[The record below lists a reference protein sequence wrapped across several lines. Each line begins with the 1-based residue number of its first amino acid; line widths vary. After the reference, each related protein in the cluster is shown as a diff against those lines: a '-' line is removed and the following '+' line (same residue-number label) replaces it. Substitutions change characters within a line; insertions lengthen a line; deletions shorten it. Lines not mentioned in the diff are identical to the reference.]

1 MTNSFNTWCAAQLK
15 NLVGNDDLT
24 LVQFCMTLKDPGEI
38 REYIRTYLVSSI
50 PASSMRSRLQTLLL
64 TQIILCAPSP
74 PFAPCRV
81 LHRLFRPLRRSSF
94 GARRK
99 ARRLAAAAAAAAA
112 AAVAAAGTQLVVPA
126 AAGGSVVAAA
136 SREVLISSWRMVS
149 LSYMRRTSGEQGQAC
164 RFGAICESAHSLD
177 GKAIFAFSNPFY
189 LAASALQLVLYHS
202 PLYFTQLLAYSQ
214 CAPRICNFYPPQIIH
229 HVRLNLNL
237 NHDSFDT
244 DWKRRAFCHN
254 VLCHTKLL

>member
-1 MTNSFNTWCAAQLK
+1 MT
-15 NLVGNDDLT
+15 
-24 LVQFCMTLKDPGEI
+24 
-38 REYIRTYLVSSI
+38 
-50 PASSMRSRLQTLLL
+50 SRRHRWRA
-64 TQIILCAPSP
+64 C
-74 PFAPCRV
+74 V
-81 LHRLFRPLRRSSF
+81 LARRSSLITE
-94 GARRK
+94 RSSITH
-99 ARRLAAAAAAAAA
+99 LAAAAA

-126 AAGGSVVAAA
+126 AAGGSVVAA

-229 HVRLNLNL
+229 HVRLNLNF

-244 DWKRRAFCHN
+244 DWKGRAFVTMSC
-254 VLCHTKLL
+254 VTQSTKLL